1 MNGWHRAVKKMLAF
15 DTHNNSRPSIEF
27 TSCGAIHSAD
37 YVVARCPSI
46 RPSVRYSAKTAKHI
60 DEIFY
65 HLVAQ

>member
-1 MNGWHRAVKKMLAF
+1 MNGWHRAVKKMMAF
-15 DTHNNSRPSIEF
+15 DTRNNSRPSIEF

-46 RPSVRYSAKTAKHI
+46 RYSAKTAKHI